1 MTDFEFTIVGGGVVG
16 LSIAKSLSSI
26 NKKVLLIEKNNS
38 FGQENSSRNSGV
50 IHAGLYYL
58 KNSLKEKLC
67 IQGRHYLYKYIRD
80 RKIKYNKCGKII
92 VASSLDEIQKLKYL
106 KKNADRLGIEL
117 VELDKSD
124 LKKMEPELNG
134 SGGLLSK
141 ETGIVDVHQLMTN
154 FLIDVEN
161 NGGTIVFNTEF
172 SEGLINKKSI
182 DFFIN
187 NQRNEIF
194 KTRVL
199 INCSG
204 LESHNVAKRFKN
216 FQINIPKI
224 RFVKGNYMKL
234 EGKSP
239 FSRLIYPIP
248 EKDGLGI
255 HSTISLSGETH
266 FGPDT
271 EQLEHLSF
279 EVSKN
284 LEKKFK
290 RSICKYWSKIKKRNL
305 VPDYSGI
312 RTKIDSND
320 FCIQNNKINHK
331 MSLINLFG
339 IESPGLTAS
348 IAIGEFVKKLVVE
361 NNF

>member
-1 MTDFEFTIVGGGVVG
+1 MTDFEFTIVGGGVIG

-50 IHAGLYYL
+50 IHAGLYYT

-67 IQGRHYLYKYIRD
+67 IQGRHYLYKYIKD
-80 RKIKYNKCGKII
+80 KNIQYIKCGKII
-92 VASSLDEIQKLKYL
+92 VASSSDETQKLNSI
-106 KKNADRLGIEL
+106 KKNAERLGIEL
-117 VELDKSD
+117 VELDKRN
-124 LKKMEPELNG
+124 LKKMEPELCG
-134 SGGLLSK
+134 SSGLFSK

-161 NGGTIVFNTEF
+161 NGGTIVFNTTF
-172 SEGLINKKSI
+172 SEGFINQNSI
-182 DFFIN
+182 DFFVN
-187 NQRNEIF
+187 NEKNEVF

-204 LESHNVAKRFKN
+204 LNSQRVANSIKN
-216 FQINIPKI
+216 FKINIPKI

-271 EQLEHLSF
+271 EQLKHLNF
-279 EVSKN
+279 DVGKN
-284 LEKKFK
+284 LERKFK
-290 RSICKYWSKIKKRNL
+290 KSISKYWSKIKTRNL
-305 VPDYSGI
+305 IPDYSGI
-312 RTKIDSND
+312 RTKIDIND
-320 FCIQNNKINHK
+320 FCIQNNKINHQL
-331 MSLINLFG
+331 SIINLFG
-339 IESPGLTAS
+339 IESPGLTSS
-348 IAIGEFVKKLVVE
+348 IAIGEFVKNLVKE
-361 NNF
+361 NK